1 MKRCTLNGNKRL
13 IGGGG
18 KPWIAFEAP
27 EMGLGYDCSNPVSQ
41 HIGLRTSRIDHEYRY
56 LLILLGSNAGKSLLE
71 PPAGVMSHHEHHDG
85 RGHDL
90 LVVADKGIVC
100 LGEGHGGGFLNSH
113 DGWRGYR
120 SHGSISATPDYD
132 PPMSSDPFDDL
143 SQASKDVA
151 HIAVGVA
158 VLGFQKF
165 QVQRRSLE
173 RVFRESPS
181 DPQDRVRQ
189 WIRSA
194 TDRC

>member
-1 MKRCTLNGNKRL
+1 
-13 IGGGG
+13 
-18 KPWIAFEAP
+18 
-27 EMGLGYDCSNPVSQ
+27 
-41 HIGLRTSRIDHEYRY
+41 
-56 LLILLGSNAGKSLLE
+56 
-71 PPAGVMSHHEHHDG
+71 
-85 RGHDL
+85 
-90 LVVADKGIVC
+90 
-100 LGEGHGGGFLNSH
+100 
-113 DGWRGYR
+113 
-120 SHGSISATPDYD
+120 
-132 PPMSSDPFDDL
+132 MSSDPFDDL